1 VDVAVAGS
9 SGFIGSALVRSLE
22 GAGARVLR
30 LVRPGSPLGPDRVAW
45 DPAAG
50 SIDAPALEGVGAVV
64 NLAGKPVGPHRWTA
78 AHKAEVLGSRTRS
91 TRLLAETIAALKQ
104 PPEVLVSASAAG
116 YYGDRGEEI
125 LTEQS
130 VPGTGFLA
138 EVCLQW
144 EAATQPASQAGIRV
158 AHIRTGIVV
167 APDGG
172 ALGRMLPLFRMGLG
186 GRIGSGNQWWS
197 WISIED
203 EVGAIVHLIGA
214 AEAAGAFNLTS
225 PNPVTNAAFTS
236 VLARVLGRP
245 AALAVPK
252 FALRA
257 AFGEFAD
264 EGLLSSQRILP
275 RRLEEVGYPFRA
287 PELEP
292 ALRGLLAG

>member
-1 VDVAVAGS
+1 MDVAVAGS
-9 SGFIGSALVRSLE
+9 SGLIGSALVRALE
-22 GAGARVLR
+22 GAGTRVRR

-64 NLAGKPVGPHRWTA
+64 NLAGKPVGPHRWTP
-78 AHKAEVLGSRTRS
+78 AHKAEVLESRTRS
-91 TRLLAETIAALKQ
+91 TRLLAETIAELEQ
-104 PPEVLVSASAAG
+104 PPDVLVSASASG

-125 LTEQS
+125 LTEES
-130 VPGTGFLA
+130 GPGTGFLSD
-138 EVCLQW
+138 VCLQW

-158 AHIRTGIVV
+158 AHMRTGIVLS
-167 APDGG
+167 PEGG
-172 ALGRMLPLFRMGLG
+172 ALRSMLPLFRRGLG
-186 GRIGSGNQWWS
+186 GRIGSGAQWWS

-203 EVGAIVHLIGA
+203 QVGAIVHLIGA
-214 AEAAGAFNLTS
+214 GGAAGAFNLTS
-225 PNPVTNAAFTS
+225 PHPVTNAEFTS
-236 VLARVLGRP
+236 VLARALGRP
-245 AALAVPK
+245 AALVVPK

-275 RRLEEVGYPFRA
+275 RRLEDAGYSFRA

-292 ALRGLLAG
+292 ALRGLLAS

>member
-9 SGFIGSALVRSLE
+9 SGLIGTALVRALE
-22 GAGARVLR
+22 GAGARVHR
-30 LVRPGSPLGPDRVAW
+30 LVRPGSPHGSNGVAW

-78 AHKAEVLGSRTRS
+78 AHKAEVLESRMRS
-91 TRLLAETIAALKQ
+91 TRLLAETVAALEQ
-104 PPEVLVSASAAG
+104 PPEVLVSASASG

-125 LTEQS
+125 LTEES
-130 VPGTGFLA
+130 PPGTGFLSD
-138 EVCLQW
+138 VCLQW
-144 EAATQPASQAGIRV
+144 EAATEPASQAGIRV
-158 AHIRTGIVV
+158 AHIRTGIVLS
-167 APDGG
+167 AEGG
-172 ALGRMLPLFRMGLG
+172 ALSRMLPLFRMGLG
-186 GRIGSGNQWWS
+186 GRIGSGAQWWS

-203 EVGAIVHLIGA
+203 EVAAIAHLIGA
-214 AEAAGAFNLTS
+214 TEAAGAFNLTS
-225 PNPVTNAAFTS
+225 PHPVTNAELTS

-245 AALAVPK
+245 AALPVPK

-275 RRLEEVGYPFRA
+275 RRLEHAGYSFRE

-292 ALRGLLAG
+292 ALRGLLAS